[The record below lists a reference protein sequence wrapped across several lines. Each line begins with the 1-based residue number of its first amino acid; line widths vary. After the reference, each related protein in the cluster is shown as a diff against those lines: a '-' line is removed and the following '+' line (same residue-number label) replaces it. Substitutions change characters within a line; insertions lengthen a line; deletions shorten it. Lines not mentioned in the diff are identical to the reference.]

1 MKKIRIGL
9 IGTGSI
15 CRGRHIPGYLECPEC
30 EITALCDI
38 NPKAIQKVK
47 DKFGFTDIPCFSD
60 YKEMLASGLIDAVD
74 IATSNDV
81 HVKIALDALDAGF
94 PISIEKPIGMDM
106 EESLALLQKSRET
119 GLPVFVCF
127 SWRYNKFPRYM
138 KYLIDQNTIGDIYH
152 IYVKCIKDSGL
163 WEGRRLEWRFD
174 ESKAGS
180 GVLCDLGSHM
190 FDAIRFFG
198 QEIESVYCDRG
209 IIVKKRQ
216 KLDCD
221 EWADVTTDDWSNAVC
236 RLKSGIGATVTLS
249 RTTIAEKDTI
259 EFYVSGSKGALRFLY
274 QAGDQGLYI
283 SVGEDLKAF
292 KFTKVEIPEDFATLN
307 QSRSYVNLLMGQRD
321 EYASTIVD
329 GIRSQAAVDGA
340 KLSSAIG
347 KSVDLDELLKGEQ
360 A

>member
-9 IGTGSI
+9 IGTGGI
-15 CRGRHIPGYLECPEC
+15 CRARHIPGYLECPEC

-38 NPKAIQKVK
+38 NPKALQKTK
-47 DKFGFTDIPCFSD
+47 DKFGFTDIPCFD
-60 YKEMLASGLIDAVD
+60 NYKDLLSSGLVDAVD
-74 IATSNDV
+74 IATSNDA
-81 HVKIALDALDAGF
+81 HVEIALAALDAGF
-94 PISIEKPIGMDM
+94 PISIEKPIGMDI
-106 EESLALLQKSRET
+106 EESLALLKKSKET

-138 KYLIDQNTIGDIYH
+138 KHLIDKGEIGDIYH

-174 ESKAGS
+174 ESKASS

-198 QEIESVYCDRG
+198 QEIKSVYCDRG

-216 KLDCD
+216 KLDSD

-236 RLKSGIGATVTLS
+236 MLESGIGATVTLS
-249 RTTIAEKDTI
+249 RTTISEKDTI
-259 EFYVSGSKGALRFLY
+259 EFYVAGSTGTLRFIFKSGE
-274 QAGDQGLYI
+274 QNLYI
-283 SVGEDLKAF
+283 CKGLKNF
-292 KFTKVEIPEDFATLN
+292 EFEEVVIPEDFVSLN
-307 QSRSYVNLLMGQRD
+307 QSRSFINILMGIPD

-340 KLSSAIG
+340 KLSSKCH
-347 KSVDLDELLKGEQ
+347 KSIVLDDILKEDD
-360 A
+360 

>member
-9 IGTGSI
+9 IGTGGI

-38 NPKAIQKVK
+38 NPKALQKTK
-47 DKFGFTDIPCFSD
+47 DKFGFTDIPCFEN
-60 YKEMLASGLIDAVD
+60 YKDLLASGLVDAVD

-81 HVKIALDALDAGF
+81 HVQIALDALDAGF
-94 PISIEKPIGMDM
+94 PISIEKPIGINI
-106 EESLALLQKSRET
+106 EESLALLKKSKET

-138 KYLIDQNTIGDIYH
+138 KYLIDNGEIGDIYH

-198 QEIESVYCDRG
+198 QEINSVYCDRG

-216 KLDCD
+216 KLDSD

-236 RLKSGIGATVTLS
+236 MLDSGIGATVTLS

-259 EFYVSGSKGALRFLY
+259 EFYVSGSHGALRFNY
-274 QAGDQGLYI
+274 QGGDQNLYI
-283 SVGEDLKAF
+283 CKGEDLKEF
-292 KFTKVEIPEDFATLN
+292 KFQPVSIPEDFKSLN
-307 QSRSYVNLLMGQRD
+307 QSRSFVNILMGIPD

-340 KLSSAIG
+340 KLSSQCHKAII
-347 KSVDLDELLKGEQ
+347 LDDILKG
-360 A
+360 AN